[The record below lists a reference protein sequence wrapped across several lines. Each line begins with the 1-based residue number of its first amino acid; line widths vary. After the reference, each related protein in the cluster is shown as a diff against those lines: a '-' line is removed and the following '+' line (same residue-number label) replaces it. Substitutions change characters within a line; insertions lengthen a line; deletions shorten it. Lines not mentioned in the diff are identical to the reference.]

1 MSNDGY
7 GDMIDDRMGRLDRDL
22 PRLGN
27 RGMFGRAG
35 KTARAR
41 GHLRLVS
48 RNDSPAEIRTAPEM
62 QAGRD
67 PWHALRQAGLG
78 PESMF
83 RADTPAGA
91 DTAVEAAFDMLR
103 TKLVKILRTN
113 GWNRVAVA
121 APTRGCGATFSAVS
135 LAMSLAG
142 IPGTRT
148 VLMDMNLRRP
158 GVAAALDMTAA
169 GTMRAFLTGAT
180 EMGDHM
186 VRAGDALALGLT
198 RGAANDAGD
207 VLNSEVCATVFNDMI
222 DRLSPDVALCD
233 LPPVLENDDLSAFL
247 PHVDGVILVADA
259 DRTTA
264 DHIARCEEQLFGQ
277 TQVLGV
283 VLNQVARS
291 GPAPFF
297 A

>member
-7 GDMIDDRMGRLDRDL
+7 GDVIDARMGQLDRDL
-22 PRLGN
+22 PQLGN
-27 RGMFGRAG
+27 RGMFGRKTLRAG
-35 KTARAR
+35 A
-41 GHLRLVS
+41 HLRIVS
-48 RNDSPAEIRTAPEM
+48 RNDAPM
-62 QAGRD
+62 PLRPLVDAPGACD
-67 PWHALRQAGLG
+67 AWHGLAQVGLG
-78 PESMF
+78 QNSMF
-83 RADTPAGA
+83 RADTPAGV
-91 DTAVEAAFDMLR
+91 DDAVEASFDMLR
-103 TKLVKILRTN
+103 TKLVKMLRAN

-158 GVAAALDMTAA
+158 GVADALDITAA

-180 EMGDHM
+180 GLSDHM

-207 VLNSEVCATVFNDMI
+207 VLNSDVCATVFNDMI

-259 DRTTA
+259 DQTTA
-264 DHIARCEEQLFGQ
+264 DHIARCEAQLFGQ
-277 TQVLGV
+277 TQILGV
-283 VLNQVARS
+283 VLNQAARS
-291 GPAPFF
+291 GPAPYF